1 MPDGK
6 RRPVVKYALV
16 PSGRDACGW
25 CYMLSSRGYF
35 YGSEASAARSKHEGC
50 KCVPWSSARESE
62 IEDYDPEWMK
72 KCWRDC
78 CETVD
83 YESVRRNAE
92 REWERMEEAERS
104 EWRKLDKKTRAR
116 IESLPEDIRKKV
128 GLDDASLDKN
138 AFDNYCGKRWLDE
151 ACNEVG
157 RRDVGWL
164 YNPDGKKRE
173 EFLPDFSL
181 LSGKQRR
188 RLYEH
193 HPEEASTYELM
204 AQHGFHISALPEDRA
219 ASANIDAII
228 HTGDRIEY
236 WEIKDPNS
244 DVDALRGLITE
255 GVSKWPRLR
264 SGRIQSAINI
274 ERLGYPRLIIDN
286 RFSNM
291 SDKLAIS
298 QVRNDLEYYRSE
310 GFDQALV
317 ITKDGV
323 VHRINRK

>member
-1 MPDGK
+1 MAGGGHMPDGK

-16 PSGRDACGW
+16 PSGRDTCGW

-50 KCVPWSSARESE
+50 KCVVWSSSQASE

-83 YESVRRNAE
+83 YESVHSNAE
-92 REWERMEEAERS
+92 REWERMEEAERA

-128 GLDDASLDKN
+128 GLDDASLDKG

-164 YNPDGKKRE
+164 HGEEGRRYPLYSRYNVVETVDTSRGRVEVIRYNQANNNKRPQMAGRPNAIYATRSKTGRVNNVYFTDADGIIIE
-173 EFLPDFSL
+173 EWNC
-181 LSGKQRR
+181 G
-188 RLYEH
+188 
-193 HPEEASTYELM
+193 T
-204 AQHGFHISALPEDRA
+204 HGH
-219 ASANIDAII
+219 NIDGVRERWYKHIGIDHKTAIPA
-228 HTGDRIEY
+228 RIDATDVEF
-236 WEIKDPNS
+236 WEELK
-244 DVDALRGLITE
+244 RQ
-255 GVSKWPRLR
+255 W
-264 SGRIQSAINI
+264 QSQ
-274 ERLGYPRLIIDN
+274 
-286 RFSNM
+286 S
-291 SDKLAIS
+291 
-298 QVRNDLEYYRSE
+298 
-310 GFDQALV
+310 
-317 ITKDGV
+317 
-323 VHRINRK
+323 